1 MRFTLYH
8 LYDIIIR
15 LNINIFNDISLNRIL
30 QMHLSDK
37 GVTLMAIN
45 PAIRLAIK
53 AISYSDVD
61 MKKFYKVQRTLQT
74 IKSPKINNRF
84 YKMWDNKIISDSR
97 EILTRIYEPKQ
108 KTRNELL
115 LFFHG
120 GGWVTESVDTYNRV
134 CVNLANHTGCRVMS
148 VEYRLAPEH
157 PFPDG
162 LDDCYAVTHELL
174 SKPDLLGIKAEDVVL
189 IGDSAGGNFAAVI
202 SMVIRDIGEFRISRQ
217 ILIYPATYN
226 KHDSSSPFVS
236 VKKFGTDYLL
246 TSKHICEYMDM
257 YVPDKACLDTPYIAP
272 LLAEDFAGMPK
283 TLVITAEYDPLRDEG
298 EMYANKIRQ
307 AGGYADTYRIKDA
320 IHGFFALDARYGHV
334 RQVYKII
341 NAFLNNE

>member
-1 MRFTLYH
+1 
-8 LYDIIIR
+8 
-15 LNINIFNDISLNRIL
+15 
-30 QMHLSDK
+30 
-37 GVTLMAIN
+37 MAIN

-84 YKMWDNKIISDSR
+84 YKMWDNKIVSGGR
-97 EILTRIYEPKQ
+97 EILTRIYEPKE
-108 KTRNELL
+108 KTRTQLL

-148 VEYRLAPEH
+148 VEYRLAPEN

-162 LDDCYAVTHELL
+162 LDDCYAVAHNIL
-174 SKPDLLGIKAEDVVL
+174 SQPQLLGIETSDVVL

-202 SMVIRDIGEFRISRQ
+202 SMVIRDIGEYNIKKQ

-226 KHDSSSPFVS
+226 IHDDTSPFDS

-246 TSKHICEYMDM
+246 TSRHICEYMDM
-257 YVPDKACLDTPYIAP
+257 YVTDKACLNTPYIAP
-272 LLAEDFAGMPK
+272 LLAESFTGLPD
-283 TLVITAEYDPLRDEG
+283 TLVITAEFDPLRDEG
-298 EMYANKIRQ
+298 EMYAQKINQ
-307 AGGYADTYRIKDA
+307 AGGSAHVHRVHDA
-320 IHGFFALDARYGHV
+320 IHGFFALDARYAHV
-334 RQVYKII
+334 KEAYRVI
-341 NAFLNNE
+341 NAFLNKE